1 MARKTG
7 ERRRSRLQIDDVIGM
22 PEEQEEEVIGESGS
36 APRKRATEDFL
47 EEQQDAQTVAF
58 RFHASAIRYLGNVRC
73 RLPD

>member
-1 MARKTG
+1 MT
-7 ERRRSRLQIDDVIGM
+7 
-22 PEEQEEEVIGESGS
+22 EEQEEDVIGEGGS

-73 RLPD
+73 RIPD